1 MTLKYL
7 IDENV
12 NSVYPQQLRRREPEI
27 IIRVVGEPD
36 TPKLGTLDPEILIW
50 CEVMGFILVT
60 NNRASMP
67 VHLREHFNQNRHIPG
82 IFILNQELSIG
93 DNLLELIVIAKG
105 SFDIESYLNTR
116 SRNTLSF

>member
-67 VHLREHFNQNRHIPG
+67 VHLREHFSAVAELLGMRFGANVCYGIPATTPVK
-82 IFILNQELSIG
+82 NLSQFS
-93 DNLLELIVIAKG
+93 AK
-105 SFDIESYLNTR
+105 IYL
-116 SRNTLSF
+116 

>member
-7 IDENV
+7 IDEND

-27 IIRVVGEPD
+27 IVRVVGEPD
-36 TPKLGTLDPEILIW
+36 TPKLGTLDAEILIW

-60 NNRASMP
+60 DNRASMP
-67 VHLREHFNQNRHIPG
+67 VHLIAHFRQNRHVPG
-82 IFILNQELSIG
+82 IFILNQDLSVG

-105 SFDIESYLNTR
+105 SFDNEYENQIIHLPLT
-116 SRNTLSF
+116 

>member
-12 NSVYPQQLRRREPEI
+12 NSVYPKQLRRREPEI
-27 IIRVVGEPD
+27 IVRVVGEPD
-36 TPKLGTLDPEILIW
+36 APNFGTLDPEILIW
-50 CEVMGFILVT
+50 CEIRGFILVT

-67 VHLREHFNQNRHIPG
+67 VHLVAHLNQNRHILG
-82 IFILNQELSIG
+82 IFLLNPNLSIG

-105 SFDIESYLNTR
+105 SFDDEYQDQIIHLPLT
-116 SRNTLSF
+116 